1 MAQGDWVGDGAR
13 ADDFLKHF
21 EISLFW
27 RPSTKNIS
35 HYFERWSRNSS
46 SQALENDFKSQG
58 EKRAKIVDRY
68 RWQHSDLNALEMA
81 KDIMPKND
89 SILSIVSVELWAYK
103 WRETLKRKFTAIK
116 KSKSDTITSRTF
128 SLPMLPHAHFHR
140 ATITEQ
146 IKTLSDYALC
156 FSDF

>member
-1 MAQGDWVGDGAR
+1 M
-13 ADDFLKHF
+13 
-21 EISLFW
+21 
-27 RPSTKNIS
+27 KNIS

-81 KDIMPKND
+81 KDIIPKND
-89 SILSIVSVELWAYK
+89 SILPIVSVELWAYK

-146 IKTLSDYALC
+146 IKTLSDYALFFRLLNDLEFYF
-156 FSDF
+156 FSASSCQVCSLNVFYRIYSITE

>member
-1 MAQGDWVGDGAR
+1 M
-13 ADDFLKHF
+13 
-21 EISLFW
+21 
-27 RPSTKNIS
+27 KNIS

-81 KDIMPKND
+81 KDIMPEND

-116 KSKSDTITSRTF
+116 KKV
-128 SLPMLPHAHFHR
+128 R
-140 ATITEQ
+140 ATQ
-146 IKTLSDYALC
+146 SLHGLSPYPCSLTPIFTGLSSLNKLKHYLTMPYVFQTSKRPRVLLF
-156 FSDF
+156 FSFILSSLFS